1 MSLTTVSVGV
11 QKCLYDYLFTHQISS
26 VNHVRVP
33 ITCHPVRKNFG
44 GF

>member
-1 MSLTTVSVGV
+1 M
-11 QKCLYDYLFTHQISS
+11 KECRNAFMKLYQFTHQIGS